1 MAGYTVSHVLTEV
14 EWWSQI
20 ILDLV
25 QNLNP
30 ECQSRKDSSLY
41 IHWHLGLRRIPWITV
56 IASELVLCLPLLITS
71 ASASLYDSSQS
82 DSAKI

>member
-1 MAGYTVSHVLTEV
+1 MAAHTVGHSLTEV

-25 QNLNP
+25 QNLIP
-30 ECQSRKDSSLY
+30 ECQSRKDSSLN
-41 IHWHLGLRRIPWITV
+41 IHCHLGLRRITWITA
-56 IASELVLCLPLLITS
+56 IASKLVPCLPLLITS
-71 ASASLYDSSQS
+71 TSAYLYDSSQS